1 MALTHRGRLRKALAQ
16 PFPESWREVLAQN
29 VAHWR
34 VLDDGERERLEGLVR
49 LLLFDKLWE
58 ASNGF
63 ELTDEIRVVI
73 SGMACLL
80 ILGLDY
86 DYYHRVTSIIV
97 CPTTIVLEG
106 DRHLGGGLYTD
117 EPQPIIGEARF
128 DGPVLIA
135 WDQARAQ
142 GRHPDR
148 GRNVVY
154 HEFAHKLDMLGGSV
168 DGTPPLESHAE
179 YERWVRV
186 CNAEY
191 ASLRNGTSGTLLD
204 PYGAVSTGE
213 FFAVVTEVFFDRPL
227 QLEEEKQALYS
238 VLRDFY
244 RQDPASRERRAA
256 PAMGGADGRV
266 ESGAG

>member
-1 MALTHRGRLRKALAQ
+1 VSTEEASPTMAFTRRGRRHKALAQ
-16 PFPESWREVLAQN
+16 PFPEAWRELLVAN

-34 VLDDGERERLEGLVR
+34 VLDGQERERLEDLIR
-49 LLLFDKLWE
+49 LLLVDKLWE

-73 SGMACLL
+73 SAMASLL

-97 CPTTIVLEG
+97 CPTTVVVEG
-106 DRHLGGGLYTD
+106 DRHVGGGLYSD
-117 EPQPIIGEARF
+117 EPQPIIGQARF

-135 WDQARAQ
+135 WDQAHAQ
-142 GRHPDR
+142 ARDPDR
-148 GRNVVY
+148 GHNVVY

-168 DGTPPLESHAE
+168 DGTPPLASHAE
-179 YERWVRV
+179 YDRWVAV

-191 ASLRNGTSGTLLD
+191 TSLRNGTSGSLLD
-204 PYGAVSTGE
+204 PYGAVNTGE
-213 FFAVVTEVFFDRPL
+213 FFAVATEVFFDRPT
-227 QLEEEKQALYS
+227 QLEQEKPELYA

-244 RQDPASRERRAA
+244 RQDPAFRERRAVPWS
-256 PAMGGADGRV
+256 PAV
-266 ESGAG
+266 

>member
-1 MALTHRGRLRKALAQ
+1 MPLTRRGRRRRALAR
-16 PFPESWREVLAQN
+16 PFPEAWRELLAES

-34 VLDDGERERLEGLVR
+34 LLDETERGRLESLIR
-49 LLLFDKLWE
+49 LLLEDKLWE
-58 ASNGF
+58 ASHGF

-73 SGMACLL
+73 AAMASLL

-97 CPTTIVLEG
+97 SPSTIVLAG
-106 DRHLGGGLYTD
+106 DRHLGGGVYSD

-135 WDQARAQ
+135 WDAARTQAR
-142 GRHPDR
+142 HPER
-148 GRNVVY
+148 GHNVVY

-168 DGTPPLESHAE
+168 DGTPPLETHAE
-179 YERWVRV
+179 YERWVAV

-191 ASLRNGTSGTLLD
+191 ASLRDGTGGSLLD

-227 QLEEEKQALYS
+227 EMEEEKPELYA

-244 RQDPASRERRAA
+244 RQDPASRERRV
-256 PAMGGADGRV
+256 GHGSVQG
-266 ESGAG
+266 